1 MSVQRMFFA
10 GTGGQGVLL
19 MGQIVGSAA
28 ILEDK
33 AVTFFP
39 SYGPEM
45 RGGTANGT
53 VAISDQPIASPI
65 VTTWD
70 MLIAMN
76 EPSLLKFESQIEKGG
91 TLFINSS
98 LIKSAPKRADLTV
111 YYIACN
117 KIAAEIYSEKI
128 ANMVMLGAVLSVTGV
143 VSPDSVQAAMDEK
156 FTGSKSKL
164 IPVNRQALDAF
175 DSAAS

>member
-1 MSVQRMFFA
+1 MAAKKILVA
-10 GTGGQGVLL
+10 GFGGQGIMLIGELL
-19 MGQIVGSAA
+19 AQAGM
-28 ILEDK
+28 LEGK
-33 AVTFFP
+33 EVTWIP
-39 SYGPEM
+39 YYGPEM